1 MQMPDF
7 VNAWWDGLSFVLKFF
22 YGIAIVAAVLLFL
35 QTVTMFFLGDTD
47 ADGGGDFSGAD
58 GADHHDSGMGILSLK
73 SVTAFFTG
81 FGWTAV
87 GFVRMGL
94 SLPVVLFLA
103 AMVGVVMM
111 FLIYLLMKSL
121 VKLSASGTMDYQNAV
136 GQPGTVYV
144 TIPPAKG
151 PGGQVETMIQGRLVT
166 AEAIYRGTEPLR
178 PGTKV
183 QVVEKVGNSTLI
195 VEPVENYFP

>member
-1 MQMPDF
+1 MPDF
-7 VNAWWDGLSFVLKFF
+7 INVWWDGLSFGLKFF
-22 YGIAIVAAVLLFL
+22 YGIAILSAVLLLL
-35 QTVTMFFLGDTD
+35 QTVTMFFFGDS
-47 ADGGGDFSGAD
+47 DGHGGDFSGAD
-58 GADHHDSGMGILSLK
+58 GADHHDTGVGMLSLK
-73 SVTAFFTG
+73 SITAFFTG

-87 GFVRMGL
+87 GFMRMGL
-94 SLPVVLFLA
+94 SMPVVIFLA
-103 AMVGVVMM
+103 GMVGVVMM

-121 VKLSASGTMDYQNAV
+121 VKLSDSGTMDYANAV

-166 AEAIYRGTEPLR
+166 AEALQRGPEPLK

-183 QVVEKVGNSTLI
+183 QVIEKVGASTLI